1 MLLVFC
7 HWCIVEEDDPFSQ
20 LTAPVDDGHRRRC
33 GGRRCCGSD
42 AEGREKIVGIV
53 LDFVLAATWAVASVN
68 RWAYMG
74 QVWRKMLLLCLLD
87 GTLMGMLEAIR
98 RGAGLDLSIEDM
110 LARTI
115 AENPDDFSARNQLKL
130 IRLCKSLGQPDSPI
144 HMVVG
149 VILGGV
155 QDRIHYAVLGRSRG
169 KKVKRASLLDLVNP
183 TATVIGRAE
192 DQLVQH
198 ADSFRADCSS
208 WLLLDCIGVGFSSQR
223 VRLLTRAALIRQHTG
238 LVHHFTKKFS
248 SAPYSLLL
256 TLPNVDVPL
265 AVKREISEKFV
276 SRTPRECL
284 SPGAQRMQDACS
296 SGEDVQIVLRAP
308 LEVFGDKATV
318 HGQCGASARAG
329 QTIPALS
336 NTRKGC
342 GGVAKPSCLPANAS
356 GASSA

>member
-1 MLLVFC
+1 
-7 HWCIVEEDDPFSQ
+7 
-20 LTAPVDDGHRRRC
+20 
-33 GGRRCCGSD
+33 
-42 AEGREKIVGIV
+42 
-53 LDFVLAATWAVASVN
+53 
-68 RWAYMG
+68 
-74 QVWRKMLLLCLLD
+74 MLLLCLLD

-98 RGAGLDLSIEDM
+98 RGAGLELSLEDM
-110 LARTI
+110 LARAI
-115 AENPDDFSARNQLKL
+115 AENPDDFSARNRLKI

-155 QDRIHYAVLGRSRG
+155 LDRIHYAVLGRSRRG

-223 VRLLTRAALIRQHTG
+223 VRLLTRAALMRQHTG

-256 TLPNVDVPL
+256 TLPNVTVPL
-265 AVKREISEKFV
+265 AVKREIADQFV
-276 SRTPRECL
+276 SQLRTPRECL
-284 SPGAQRMQDACS
+284 TPGAQRMQDACS
-296 SGEDVQIVLRAP
+296 SGEDVPIVLRAP
-308 LEVFGDKATV
+308 LEVFGDKAAVSTDNV
-318 HGQCGASARAG
+318 ERAHAQVRQYLRSATRARDVEESQNRVVCR
-329 QTIPALS
+329 QTQAAHL
-336 NTRKGC
+336 
-342 GGVAKPSCLPANAS
+342 A
-356 GASSA
+356 